1 MLKAAPCR
9 RVLGHCSTLGPG
21 LPGWSSLGPVLS
33 VVDPRSPQ
41 APRRGWRV
49 LLQAPS
55 HICFLSQSV
64 IPHSQPSCSLP
75 HHPSKVPTTP
85 MNSPFQRLH
94 LSILSSCSHSP
105 NTSPFHLLF
114 NCNPSLLTVSLNVA
128 QPSSL
133 PNSRT
138 CSPS

>member
-9 RVLGHCSTLGPG
+9 RVLGHYSILGPG
-21 LPGWSSLGPVLS
+21 LPGWSSFGRALS

-41 APRRGWRV
+41 APCGGWHV

-55 HICFLSQSV
+55 HIWFLSLW
-64 IPHSQPSCSLP
+64 SLILNP
-75 HHPSKVPTTP
+75 PALSPTKSSKVPTTP
-85 MNSPFQRLH
+85 MNSPFQWLH
-94 LSILSSCSHSP
+94 LSILLSSCSHSP
-105 NTSPFHLLF
+105 NTSPSHLLSD
-114 NCNPSLLTVSLNVA
+114 CSPSLLTVSLNVT

-133 PNSRT
+133 PNSRM